1 MRPLRQDL
9 RCAAEEAAVAVVVH
23 CSTEEA
29 EADEEETK
37 AEEEEEAKAEEEEEE
52 EEEEAEAGGDGVG
65 DSRVRFVP
73 AEEAGARPSA
83 SSPPPS
89 GDGACVDDIGAGA
102 AAARL

>member
-1 MRPLRQDL
+1 LRQDL
-9 RCAAEEAAVAVVVH
+9 RCAEEAAVAVVVH
-23 CSTEEA
+23 CSAEEA
-29 EADEEETK
+29 EAD
-37 AEEEEEAKAEEEEEE
+37 EEEAKAEEEEEE